1 VLVLAGLVYDELVK
15 HKEVPKVRE
24 RREEVC
30 KGGGG
35 LRIYALNRHANISLL
50 KPLLPLHECSVEP
63 QVAHLIVL
71 GVLIV
76 VEEDDLEGK

>member
-1 VLVLAGLVYDELVK
+1 LSNTRKFLKLG
-15 HKEVPKVRE
+15 RGE
-24 RREEVC
+24 RRFARA
-30 KGGGG
+30 GGG